1 MVDLSILHLSILG
14 LYARRNARMQNIA
27 IFTLTMTTDIAFV
40 DDDDATA
47 VWKEISIAGIVAFI
61 IHLLLGCVA

>member
-40 DDDDATA
+40 DDDATA

-61 IHLLLGCVA
+61 IQLLLGCVA